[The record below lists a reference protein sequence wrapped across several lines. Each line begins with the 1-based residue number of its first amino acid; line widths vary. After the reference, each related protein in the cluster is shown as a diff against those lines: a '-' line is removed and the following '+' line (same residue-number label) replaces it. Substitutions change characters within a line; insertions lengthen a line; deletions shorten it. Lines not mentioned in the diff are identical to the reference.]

1 MLRVLIVITF
11 LFSSIN
17 GQGNVTPPTVTPDLT
32 QQKPLDASKMK
43 SMEEALKGKKE
54 IPGLFKLYQD
64 EKDGKLFMLIGSD
77 QLNKEYIHF
86 VHGLNGQ
93 INAGVIKGGYRGS
106 RIFTL
111 KRYFNRVEFEVQN
124 TAFYYDPQNPLS
136 RSSGSNISTAIL
148 ASSIII
154 SEKEGQVLIAVDDI
168 FLTEALHQIT
178 RGLFLEV

>member
-106 RIFTL
+106 KIFYV
-111 KRYFNRVEFEVQN
+111 K
-124 TAFYYDPQNPLS
+124 
-136 RSSGSNISTAIL
+136 
-148 ASSIII
+148 
-154 SEKEGQVLIAVDDI
+154 AV
-168 FLTEALHQIT
+168 F
-178 RGLFLEV
+178 